1 MIRADEY
8 TSVHVYEKDIEARE
22 LKDGVEEIT
31 RDIPNIKEE
40 ELTHLDDSGIVKI
53 GTHVKPGMILVG
65 KVTPKGEVKPTPEE
79 RLLRAI
85 FGEKAGHVVN
95 KSLYATASMEGVV
108 IDVKIFTKKGY
119 EKDPRTNK
127 AYEDEKTELEREH
140 HDRLLMLDREEMLK
154 VVALLSKS
162 ALQSDQSLNK
172 KDYKSLAELFKKY
185 IEKYPDDAFGYET
198 LGTTYM
204 AMDNFKESE
213 KYYLKA
219 IELGDTDTGKYSLA
233 LLYIDEDLNK
243 DKQKIELGEKYIKE
257 LENEGFKSHYSLRD
271 LRDDKNG
278 ALMGNA
284 YATLRL
290 AAFYSNYGN
299 YKLAEKYATEFLEFD
314 KEDVQNL
321 NILSEAYIAQKKYS
335 EAEKFFLPLAQKG
348 NAQAQYLLAL
358 GYYYAE
364 NLREAESWA
373 KKALAQAEKRKH
385 SDNTRAVKELL
396 SFINSKSK
404 MQNKK

>member
-1 MIRADEY
+1 M
-8 TSVHVYEKDIEARE
+8 
-22 LKDGVEEIT
+22 
-31 RDIPNIKEE
+31 
-40 ELTHLDDSGIVKI
+40 
-53 GTHVKPGMILVG
+53 
-65 KVTPKGEVKPTPEE
+65 
-79 RLLRAI
+79 
-85 FGEKAGHVVN
+85 
-95 KSLYATASMEGVV
+95 
-108 IDVKIFTKKGY
+108 
-119 EKDPRTNK
+119 
-127 AYEDEKTELEREH
+127 
-140 HDRLLMLDREEMLK
+140 
-154 VVALLSKS
+154 
-162 ALQSDQSLNK
+162 NK

-243 DKQKIELGEKYIKE
+243 DKQKIELGKKYIEE

-299 YKLAEKYATEFLEFD
+299 HKLAEKYATEFLEFD

-335 EAEKFFLPLAQKG
+335 ESEKFFLPLAQKG
-348 NAQAQYLLAL
+348 NSQAQYLLAL

>member
-1 MIRADEY
+1 MKKVLIGLFLVASLSVLGAKNQ
-8 TSVHVYEKDIEARE
+8 TSDTANNVKKGKYFLDH
-22 LKDGVEEIT
+22 EIT
-31 RDIPNIKEE
+31 FVEAHYEIDPKYENMYSKEKQE
-40 ELTHLDDSGIVKI
+40 FKDKLIAYS
-53 GTHVKPGMILVG
+53 
-65 KVTPKGEVKPTPEE
+65 
-79 RLLRAI
+79 
-85 FGEKAGHVVN
+85 EKN
-95 KSLYATASMEGVV
+95 
-108 IDVKIFTKKGY
+108 
-119 EKDPRTNK
+119 N
-127 AYEDEKTELEREH
+127 
-140 HDRLLMLDREEMLK
+140 
-154 VVALLSKS
+154 
-162 ALQSDQSLNK
+162 
-172 KDYKSLAELFKKY
+172 YKSLVELLKKY

-243 DKQKIELGEKYIKE
+243 DKQKIELGKKYIDE

-299 YKLAEKYATEFLEFD
+299 YKMAEKYATEFLEFD
-314 KEDVQNL
+314 KEDIQNL

-348 NAQAQYLLAL
+348 NSQAQYLLAL
-358 GYYYAE
+358 GYYYTD
-364 NLREAESWA
+364 NLKEAETWA
-373 KKALAQAEKRKH
+373 KKALSEAEKRKH
-385 SDNTRAVKELL
+385 SDNTKTVKELL
-396 SFINSKSK
+396 SFINSKAK

>member
-1 MIRADEY
+1 MSKANVVIGAQWGDEGKGKIVDMISANYDFVCRSSGGHNAGHTIVINGEKFALHLVPSGVLHKNIINIIGNGVVINPDVLITEMAQFENLKGRFFISEKAFLNLQYHSLIDQAREKSKGELAIGKNALIAFMPWHGYNYEDAVVMSEKMIRADEY
-8 TSVHVYEKDIEARE
+8 TSVHVYEKEIEARE

-119 EKDPRTNK
+119 EKDPRTSK
-127 AYEDEKTELEREH
+127 AYEDEKTELEKEH

-172 KDYKSLAELFKKY
+172 KDYKKGDKVKK
-185 IEKYPDDAFGYET
+185 E
-198 LGTTYM
+198 
-204 AMDNFKESE
+204 
-213 KYYLKA
+213 
-219 IELGDTDTGKYSLA
+219 
-233 LLYIDEDLNK
+233 
-243 DKQKIELGEKYIKE
+243 E
-257 LENEGFKSHYSLRD
+257 LESSNRFTLNSFVKAYS
-271 LRDDKNG
+271 KNVQ
-278 ALMGNA
+278 
-284 YATLRL
+284 
-290 AAFYSNYGN
+290 
-299 YKLAEKYATEFLEFD
+299 
-314 KEDVQNL
+314 KEYEELKNHFQNG
-321 NILSEAYIAQKKYS
+321 YW
-335 EAEKFFLPLAQKG
+335 LPL
-348 NAQAQYLLAL
+348 LLPHM
-358 GYYYAE
+358 E
-364 NLREAESWA
+364 
-373 KKALAQAEKRKH
+373 
-385 SDNTRAVKELL
+385 
-396 SFINSKSK
+396 
-404 MQNKK
+404 

>member
-1 MIRADEY
+1 MAEIMKKVLIGLFLVASLSVLGAKNQ
-8 TSVHVYEKDIEARE
+8 TSDTANNVKKGKYFLDH
-22 LKDGVEEIT
+22 EIT
-31 RDIPNIKEE
+31 FVEAHYEIDPKYENMYSKEKQE
-40 ELTHLDDSGIVKI
+40 FKDKLIAYS
-53 GTHVKPGMILVG
+53 
-65 KVTPKGEVKPTPEE
+65 
-79 RLLRAI
+79 
-85 FGEKAGHVVN
+85 EKN
-95 KSLYATASMEGVV
+95 
-108 IDVKIFTKKGY
+108 
-119 EKDPRTNK
+119 N
-127 AYEDEKTELEREH
+127 
-140 HDRLLMLDREEMLK
+140 
-154 VVALLSKS
+154 
-162 ALQSDQSLNK
+162 
-172 KDYKSLAELFKKY
+172 YKSLVELLKKY

-243 DKQKIELGEKYIKE
+243 DKQKIELGKKYIDE

-299 YKLAEKYATEFLEFD
+299 YKMAEKYATEFLEFD
-314 KEDVQNL
+314 KEDIQNL

-348 NAQAQYLLAL
+348 NSQAQYLLAL
-358 GYYYAE
+358 GYYYTD
-364 NLREAESWA
+364 NLKEAETWA
-373 KKALAQAEKRKH
+373 KKALSEAEKRKH
-385 SDNTRAVKELL
+385 SDNTKTVKELL
-396 SFINSKSK
+396 SFINSKAK

>member
-1 MIRADEY
+1 MKKVLIGLFLVASLSVLGAKNQ
-8 TSVHVYEKDIEARE
+8 TSDTANNVKKGKYFLDH
-22 LKDGVEEIT
+22 EIT
-31 RDIPNIKEE
+31 FVEAHYEIDPKYENMYSKEKQE
-40 ELTHLDDSGIVKI
+40 FKDKLIAYS
-53 GTHVKPGMILVG
+53 
-65 KVTPKGEVKPTPEE
+65 
-79 RLLRAI
+79 
-85 FGEKAGHVVN
+85 EKN
-95 KSLYATASMEGVV
+95 
-108 IDVKIFTKKGY
+108 
-119 EKDPRTNK
+119 N
-127 AYEDEKTELEREH
+127 
-140 HDRLLMLDREEMLK
+140 
-154 VVALLSKS
+154 
-162 ALQSDQSLNK
+162 
-172 KDYKSLAELFKKY
+172 YKSLVELLKKY

-243 DKQKIELGEKYIKE
+243 DKQKIELGKKYIDE

-299 YKLAEKYATEFLEFD
+299 HKMAEKYATEFLEFD
-314 KEDVQNL
+314 KEDIQNL

-348 NAQAQYLLAL
+348 NSQAQYLLAL
-358 GYYYAE
+358 GYYYTD
-364 NLREAESWA
+364 NLKEAETWA
-373 KKALAQAEKRKH
+373 KKALSEAEKRKH
-385 SDNTRAVKELL
+385 SDNTKTVKELL
-396 SFINSKSK
+396 SFINSKAK

>member
-1 MIRADEY
+1 MKKVLIGLFLVASLSVLGAKNQ
-8 TSVHVYEKDIEARE
+8 TSDTANNVKYEKYFLDH
-22 LKDGVEEIT
+22 EIT
-31 RDIPNIKEE
+31 FVEAHYEI
-40 ELTHLDDSGIVKI
+40 DSK
-53 GTHVKPGMILVG
+53 
-65 KVTPKGEVKPTPEE
+65 
-79 RLLRAI
+79 
-85 FGEKAGHVVN
+85 
-95 KSLYATASMEGVV
+95 
-108 IDVKIFTKKGY
+108 
-119 EKDPRTNK
+119 
-127 AYEDEKTELEREH
+127 YEDMYSKEKQEF
-140 HDRLLMLDREEMLK
+140 
-154 VVALLSKS
+154 
-162 ALQSDQSLNK
+162 
-172 KDYKSLAELFKKY
+172 KDKLIAYSEKNNYKSLVELLKKY

-243 DKQKIELGEKYIKE
+243 DKQKIELGKKYIDE

-299 YKLAEKYATEFLEFD
+299 HKMAEKYATEFLEFD
-314 KEDVQNL
+314 KEDIQNL

-348 NAQAQYLLAL
+348 NSQAQYLLAL
-358 GYYYAE
+358 GYYYTD
-364 NLREAESWA
+364 NLKEAETWA
-373 KKALAQAEKRKH
+373 KKALSEAEKRKH
-385 SDNTRAVKELL
+385 SDNTKTVKELL
-396 SFINSKSK
+396 SFINSKAK

>member
-1 MIRADEY
+1 MKKVLIGLFLVASL
-8 TSVHVYEKDIEARE
+8 SVLGAKNQTLDTANNVKKGKYFLDH
-22 LKDGVEEIT
+22 EIT
-31 RDIPNIKEE
+31 FVEAHYEIDPKYENMYSKEKQE
-40 ELTHLDDSGIVKI
+40 FKDKLIAYS
-53 GTHVKPGMILVG
+53 
-65 KVTPKGEVKPTPEE
+65 
-79 RLLRAI
+79 
-85 FGEKAGHVVN
+85 EKN
-95 KSLYATASMEGVV
+95 
-108 IDVKIFTKKGY
+108 
-119 EKDPRTNK
+119 N
-127 AYEDEKTELEREH
+127 
-140 HDRLLMLDREEMLK
+140 
-154 VVALLSKS
+154 
-162 ALQSDQSLNK
+162 
-172 KDYKSLAELFKKY
+172 YKSLVELLKKY

-243 DKQKIELGEKYIKE
+243 DKQKIELGKKYIDE

-299 YKLAEKYATEFLEFD
+299 HKMAEKYATEFLEFD

-335 EAEKFFLPLAQKG
+335 ESEKFFLSLAQKG
-348 NAQAQYLLAL
+348 NSQAQYLLAL
-358 GYYYAE
+358 GYYYTD
-364 NLREAESWA
+364 NLKEAETWA
-373 KKALAQAEKRKH
+373 KKALSEAEKRKH

>member
-1 MIRADEY
+1 MKKVLIGLFLIASL
-8 TSVHVYEKDIEARE
+8 SVLGAKNQISDTANNVKKGKYFLDHEITFVEAHYEIDPKYENIYSKEKKEFKDKLIAYSEKD
-22 LKDGVEEIT
+22 
-31 RDIPNIKEE
+31 N
-40 ELTHLDDSGIVKI
+40 
-53 GTHVKPGMILVG
+53 
-65 KVTPKGEVKPTPEE
+65 
-79 RLLRAI
+79 
-85 FGEKAGHVVN
+85 
-95 KSLYATASMEGVV
+95 
-108 IDVKIFTKKGY
+108 
-119 EKDPRTNK
+119 
-127 AYEDEKTELEREH
+127 
-140 HDRLLMLDREEMLK
+140 
-154 VVALLSKS
+154 
-162 ALQSDQSLNK
+162 
-172 KDYKSLAELFKKY
+172 YKSLVELLKKY

-204 AMDNFKESE
+204 AIDNFKEAE

-233 LLYIDEDLNK
+233 LLYTGKDLNK
-243 DKQKIELGEKYIKE
+243 DKQKIELGEKYIEE

-278 ALMGNA
+278 ALIGNA

-299 YKLAEKYATEFLEFD
+299 HKMAEKYATEFLEFD

-335 EAEKFFLPLAQKG
+335 ESEKLFLPLAQKG

-358 GYYYAE
+358 TYYYTD
-364 NLREAESWA
+364 NLKEAETWA
-373 KKALAQAEKRKH
+373 KKALSEAEKRKH
-385 SDNTRAVKELL
+385 SDNTKTIKELL
-396 SFINSKSK
+396 SLINSKAK

>member
-1 MIRADEY
+1 MVEIMKKVLIGLFLVASL
-8 TSVHVYEKDIEARE
+8 SVLGAKNQTLDTANNVKKGKYFLDH
-22 LKDGVEEIT
+22 EIT
-31 RDIPNIKEE
+31 FVEAHYEIDPKYENMYSKEKQE
-40 ELTHLDDSGIVKI
+40 FKDKLIAYS
-53 GTHVKPGMILVG
+53 
-65 KVTPKGEVKPTPEE
+65 
-79 RLLRAI
+79 
-85 FGEKAGHVVN
+85 EKN
-95 KSLYATASMEGVV
+95 
-108 IDVKIFTKKGY
+108 
-119 EKDPRTNK
+119 N
-127 AYEDEKTELEREH
+127 
-140 HDRLLMLDREEMLK
+140 
-154 VVALLSKS
+154 
-162 ALQSDQSLNK
+162 
-172 KDYKSLAELFKKY
+172 YKSLVELLKKY

-299 YKLAEKYATEFLEFD
+299 HKMAEKYATEFLEFD

-335 EAEKFFLPLAQKG
+335 ESEKFFLPLAQKG
-348 NAQAQYLLAL
+348 NSQAQYLLAL
-358 GYYYAE
+358 GYYYTD
-364 NLREAESWA
+364 NLKEAETWA
-373 KKALAQAEKRKH
+373 KKALSEAEKRKH

-396 SFINSKSK
+396 SFINSKAK

>member
-1 MIRADEY
+1 MKKVLIGLFLVASLSVLGAKNQ
-8 TSVHVYEKDIEARE
+8 TSDTANNVKYEKYFLDH
-22 LKDGVEEIT
+22 EIT
-31 RDIPNIKEE
+31 FVEAHYEIDSKYEDMYSKEKQE
-40 ELTHLDDSGIVKI
+40 FKDK
-53 GTHVKPGMILVG
+53 
-65 KVTPKGEVKPTPEE
+65 
-79 RLLRAI
+79 AI
-85 FGEKAGHVVN
+85 AYMNKQDN
-95 KSLYATASMEGVV
+95 KSLV
-108 IDVKIFTKKGY
+108 
-119 EKDPRTNK
+119 
-127 AYEDEKTELEREH
+127 
-140 HDRLLMLDREEMLK
+140 
-154 VVALLSKS
+154 
-162 ALQSDQSLNK
+162 
-172 KDYKSLAELFKKY
+172 ELFKKY

-233 LLYIDEDLNK
+233 LLYTDKDLNK
-243 DKQKIELGEKYIKE
+243 DKQKIELGKKYIEE

-299 YKLAEKYATEFLEFD
+299 HKMAEKYATEFLEFD
-314 KEDVQNL
+314 KEDIQNL

-348 NAQAQYLLAL
+348 NSQAQYLLAL
-358 GYYYAE
+358 GYYYTD
-364 NLREAESWA
+364 NLKEAETWA
-373 KKALAQAEKRKH
+373 KKALSEAEKRKH
-385 SDNTRAVKELL
+385 SDNTKTVKELL
-396 SFINSKSK
+396 SFINSKAK

>member
-1 MIRADEY
+1 MVKIMKKVLIGLFLVASL
-8 TSVHVYEKDIEARE
+8 SVLGAKNQTPDTANYVKKGKYFLDH
-22 LKDGVEEIT
+22 EIT
-31 RDIPNIKEE
+31 YVEAHYEI
-40 ELTHLDDSGIVKI
+40 DSK
-53 GTHVKPGMILVG
+53 
-65 KVTPKGEVKPTPEE
+65 
-79 RLLRAI
+79 
-85 FGEKAGHVVN
+85 
-95 KSLYATASMEGVV
+95 
-108 IDVKIFTKKGY
+108 
-119 EKDPRTNK
+119 
-127 AYEDEKTELEREH
+127 YEDMYSKEKQEF
-140 HDRLLMLDREEMLK
+140 
-154 VVALLSKS
+154 
-162 ALQSDQSLNK
+162 
-172 KDYKSLAELFKKY
+172 KDKLIAYSEKNNYKSLVELLKKY

-243 DKQKIELGEKYIKE
+243 DKQKIELGKKYIDE

-299 YKLAEKYATEFLEFD
+299 HKMAEKYATEFLEFD
-314 KEDVQNL
+314 KEDIQNL

-348 NAQAQYLLAL
+348 NSQAQYLLAL
-358 GYYYAE
+358 GYYYTD
-364 NLREAESWA
+364 NLKEAETWA
-373 KKALAQAEKRKH
+373 KKALSEAEKRKH
-385 SDNTRAVKELL
+385 SDNTKTVKELL
-396 SFINSKSK
+396 SFINSKAK

>member
-1 MIRADEY
+1 MAEIMKKVLIGLFLVASLSVLGAKNQ
-8 TSVHVYEKDIEARE
+8 TSDTANNVKKGKYFLDH
-22 LKDGVEEIT
+22 EIT
-31 RDIPNIKEE
+31 FVEAHYEIDPKYENMYSKEKQE
-40 ELTHLDDSGIVKI
+40 FKDKLIAYS
-53 GTHVKPGMILVG
+53 
-65 KVTPKGEVKPTPEE
+65 
-79 RLLRAI
+79 
-85 FGEKAGHVVN
+85 EKN
-95 KSLYATASMEGVV
+95 
-108 IDVKIFTKKGY
+108 
-119 EKDPRTNK
+119 N
-127 AYEDEKTELEREH
+127 
-140 HDRLLMLDREEMLK
+140 
-154 VVALLSKS
+154 
-162 ALQSDQSLNK
+162 
-172 KDYKSLAELFKKY
+172 YKSLVELLKKY

-243 DKQKIELGEKYIKE
+243 DKQKIELGKKYIDE

-299 YKLAEKYATEFLEFD
+299 HKMAEKYATEFLEFD
-314 KEDVQNL
+314 KEDIQNL

-348 NAQAQYLLAL
+348 NSQAQYLLAL
-358 GYYYAE
+358 GYYYTD
-364 NLREAESWA
+364 NLKEAETWA
-373 KKALAQAEKRKH
+373 KKALSEAEKRKH
-385 SDNTRAVKELL
+385 SDNTKTVKELL
-396 SFINSKSK
+396 SFINSKAK